1 MLCKLAGFGRNYN
14 RNLHMLP
21 SRENSQD
28 SNRSDLNK
36 ANEISNLV
44 QIRAVDCSITF
55 NNFMAVP
62 MQRRLWITVCS
73 KFDPRSLNRSP
84 SFGRS
89 ETVALLNFRIV
100 TWSFKFENFNLKL
113 LNWILW
119 LEFSV

>member
-1 MLCKLAGFGRNYN
+1 
-14 RNLHMLP
+14 
-21 SRENSQD
+21 
-28 SNRSDLNK
+28 
-36 ANEISNLV
+36 
-44 QIRAVDCSITF
+44 
-55 NNFMAVP
+55 MAVP
-62 MQRRLWITVCS
+62 MQRRLWITVCN